1 MQLEKISPAKIP
13 IPPKEE
19 MQFLWILRSQGMSNN
34 FFASEIFIITGID
47 VYAMKNEIRD
57 MNKIES
63 IGCLFGGVF
72 L

>member
-1 MQLEKISPAKIP
+1 MQLEKISPAKIA
-13 IPPKEE
+13 IPPKAE

-34 FFASEIFIITGID
+34 FLASEIFIITGID

-63 IGCLFGGVF
+63 IGCLFGGVS
-72 L
+72 